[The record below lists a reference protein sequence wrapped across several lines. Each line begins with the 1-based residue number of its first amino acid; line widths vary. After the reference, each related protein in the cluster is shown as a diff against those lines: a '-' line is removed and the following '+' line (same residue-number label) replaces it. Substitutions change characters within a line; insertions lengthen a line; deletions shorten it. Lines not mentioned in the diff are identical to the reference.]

1 MHLTIAIIEDE
12 QPAREQIGEL
22 VIQELSGETEVYIE
36 KYEDAERFLKALE
49 EKKDT
54 AYPDV
59 VISDIDLPGM
69 NGIELG
75 AKLKGDGI
83 ETYLVFLTS
92 FAEFA
97 ADSYIL
103 EAYQYIMKRDM
114 KDRLGDVLR
123 RIAKEKKTSE
133 QDFLWVGDHEKK
145 LFYKDIICVSKVKG
159 QKYSEYR
166 TKKKVYRERMPLFQ
180 IQEQLGTDAF
190 IMVGRSCL
198 VNIEHIAGISAELV
212 QLDNGDVIGA
222 GRELIWEV
230 KQKVTAYWRK
240 N

>member
-1 MHLTIAIIEDE
+1 MLDRFE
-12 QPAREQIGEL
+12 QQADTFRIMQ
-22 VIQELSGETEVYIE
+22 IE
-36 KYEDAERFLKALE
+36 KVL
-49 EKKDT
+49 
-54 AYPDV
+54 AY
-59 VISDIDLPGM
+59 
-69 NGIELG
+69 
-75 AKLKGDGI
+75 
-83 ETYLVFLTS
+83 VFLT
-92 FAEFA
+92 
-97 ADSYIL
+97 
-103 EAYQYIMKRDM
+103 
-114 KDRLGDVLR
+114 
-123 RIAKEKKTSE
+123 
-133 QDFLWVGDHEKK
+133 
-145 LFYKDIICVSKVKG
+145 IICVSKVKG

-198 VNIEHIAGISAELV
+198 VNIEHIAGISAESV

>member
-1 MHLTIAIIEDE
+1 
-12 QPAREQIGEL
+12 
-22 VIQELSGETEVYIE
+22 
-36 KYEDAERFLKALE
+36 
-49 EKKDT
+49 
-54 AYPDV
+54 
-59 VISDIDLPGM
+59 M

-103 EAYQYIMKRDM
+103 EAYQYILKRDM

-159 QKYSEYR
+159 QKYSS
-166 TKKKVYRERMPLFQ
+166 TERRKSVP
-180 IQEQLGTDAF
+180 GADAF
-190 IMVGRSCL
+190 ISDTGTTGNRCIYHGRTKLSC
-198 VNIEHIAGISAELV
+198 E
-212 QLDNGDVIGA
+212 
-222 GRELIWEV
+222 
-230 KQKVTAYWRK
+230 Y
-240 N
+240 

>member
-1 MHLTIAIIEDE
+1 
-12 QPAREQIGEL
+12 
-22 VIQELSGETEVYIE
+22 
-36 KYEDAERFLKALE
+36 
-49 EKKDT
+49 
-54 AYPDV
+54 
-59 VISDIDLPGM
+59 
-69 NGIELG
+69 
-75 AKLKGDGI
+75 
-83 ETYLVFLTS
+83 
-92 FAEFA
+92 
-97 ADSYIL
+97 
-103 EAYQYIMKRDM
+103 M

-123 RIAKEKKTSE
+123 GIAKKKKTSE

-198 VNIEHIAGISAELV
+198 VNIEHITGISAESV